1 MSKNKQPKEE
11 SVVSA
16 GKYNAVVKQNEALKQ
31 ELATKNELLEECKTL
46 INAHDIMNE
55 MQMEVLLKLKT
66 ANNELSASN
75 KQSLQ
80 FIKMLLNNAD
90 LDD

>member
-1 MSKNKQPKEE
+1 MSKNKQPKGE

-16 GKYNAVVKQNEALKQ
+16 GKYNALVKQNEELKQ
-31 ELATKNELLEECKTL
+31 ELAIKNELLEECKTL

>member
-16 GKYNAVVKQNEALKQ
+16 GKYNALVKQNEALKQ
-31 ELATKNELLEECKTL
+31 ELSIKDELLEECKIL
-46 INAHDIMNE
+46 INAHDKMSE
-55 MQMEVLLKLKT
+55 MQMEVLLAVKKSRD
-66 ANNELSASN
+66 ELLVTN
-75 KQSLQ
+75 RQSLQ
-80 FIKMLLNNAD
+80 FIKTLLNNAD

>member
-16 GKYNAVVKQNEALKQ
+16 GKYNALVKQNEALKQ
-31 ELATKNELLEECKTL
+31 ELSIKNELLEECEIL
-46 INAHDIMNE
+46 INAHDKMSE
-55 MQMEVLLKLKT
+55 RQMEVLLAVKKSRD
-66 ANNELSASN
+66 ELLVSN
-75 KQSLQ
+75 RQSLQ
-80 FIKMLLNNAD
+80 FIKTLLNNAD